1 MQIFGIPGWRGLL
14 CCALAFAVSSNAS
27 VIIQLKVVEGEGVV
41 YRTGARAA
49 RGLTVLVTDEAGKPV
64 PNASVSF
71 RLPDSGPSG
80 LFSTGLRTEI
90 VTTGADGR
98 ASVGG
103 MQWNKTAG
111 PIEIR
116 ITAVKDQAR
125 AGIISTQYLNETA
138 LPQAAPRVAPQV
150 TSQVTPQ
157 AVSQAAPQASGQ
169 AGSEGVFKASHKSKT
184 KWLVIGAL
192 VAGAAAAG
200 LVFARSHG
208 SSPAVA
214 PPAGISIGAPSI
226 IVGHP

>member
-14 CCALAFAVSSNAS
+14 CCALAFTVSLNAS
-27 VIIQLKVVEGEGVV
+27 VIIQLKVVEGEGTV

-80 LFSTGLRTEI
+80 LFNSGLRTEI

-116 ITAVKDQAR
+116 ITAIKDQAR
-125 AGIISTQYLNETA
+125 AGIITTQYLNETA
-138 LPQAAPRVAPQV
+138 LPQAAPR
-150 TSQVTPQ
+150 
-157 AVSQAAPQASGQ
+157 AAPQAASETTSQASPQ
-169 AGSEGVFKASHKSKT
+169 AGSVGVFKASHRSKT
-184 KWLVIGAL
+184 KWLVIGLL
-192 VAGAAAAG
+192 VGGAAAAG
-200 LVFARSHG
+200 MVFAQSHG
-208 SSPAVA
+208 SSPAA
-214 PPAGISIGAPSI
+214 ASPAGISIGTPSI
-226 IVGHP
+226 IVGQP